1 MEMPQEIEVWY
12 IIPAIRKQLAFAMK
26 DLGLNQTEI
35 AKRMGITKSAIN
47 QYLNS
52 KRAKDIVFSDKV
64 KLEVSNSASKIKT
77 PMDTIREIQYLIT
90 VAKKE
95 NVTCQVH
102 MLMDKNLTS
111 KCDICFV
118 PGEH

>member
-12 IIPAIRKQLAFAMK
+12 IIPAIRKQLAFTMNNN
-26 DLGLNQTEI
+26 GLNQTEI

-52 KRAKDIVFSDKV
+52 KRAKDLVFSDKV
-64 KLEVSNSASKIKT
+64 KTEVANSASKIKT

-95 NVTCQVH
+95 NVTCDIHRIINKDVP
-102 MLMDKNLTS
+102 N

-118 PGEH
+118 PGAD